1 MAFNLLYEDADL
13 RIEKAGD
20 EPLLIVRRTATRPS
34 AAVIRSFVGK
44 VGKAFAGF
52 DRSRH
57 AMLVDLRAAALRTD
71 PELDAALAAF
81 REEVARDSIAI
92 ARLVSTSVGALQS
105 VRVTHDAPRP
115 VRTFSD
121 EGEALA
127 WLRGQLVASRGSARH

>member
-1 MAFNLLYEDADL
+1 
-13 RIEKAGD
+13 
-20 EPLLIVRRTATRPS
+20 
-34 AAVIRSFVGK
+34 
-44 VGKAFAGF
+44 
-52 DRSRH
+52 
-57 AMLVDLRAAALRTD
+57 MLVDLRAAALRTD

-127 WLRGQLVASRGSARH
+127 WLRVQLVASRGSARH